1 MRTVRLTTWQL
12 AAGLACCIQLAAWQL
27 PAASLLEEFGLKKSS
42 RENSAV
48 ASLPQDQVIAG
59 LKEALAKGVEHAITN
74 LGRTDGFLKDAS
86 VKIPL
91 PESLRRLESGLRTA
105 GRGDKVDEFVTTM
118 NRAAE
123 QAVPE
128 AGSILSQSMKEMT
141 IADAKGVLTSTNA
154 AATDYFRRSSTTN
167 LQARFLP
174 IVKKATEATGVIS
187 AYKKLLD
194 KTNIGGLGNLGSLG
208 GLSLN
213 KGSLDIDAYVTDR
226 AVDGLFKKIAEQEK
240 LIRQNPAARSTE
252 LLKEVFG
259 AVQGR
264 K

>member
-1 MRTVRLTTWQL
+1 MGKVRFTALRF
-12 AAGLACCIQLAAWQL
+12 AAGLACCIQITALQL
-27 PAASLLEEFGLKKSS
+27 PAASLLEQFGLKKSS
-42 RENSAV
+42 AENGAI

-59 LKEALAKGVEHAITN
+59 LKEALGKGVEYAITN

-91 PESLRRLESGLRTA
+91 PETLRRLESGLRTA
-105 GRGDKVDEFVTTM
+105 GQGAKVDEFITTM

-128 AGSILSQSMKEMT
+128 AGSILSQSVKEMT
-141 IADAKGVLTSTNA
+141 IEDAKGLLTSTNA

-174 IVKKATEATGVIS
+174 IVKKATEQTGVTS

-194 KTNIGGLGNLGSLG
+194 KTNIDGLGNLASLG

-259 AVQGR
+259 SVQG
-264 K
+264 KK